1 MVFMSMPL
9 LRNFT
14 SLQHLFS
21 RTSVGNMFVKCKSQC
36 SAVSIFSNG
45 ALVGEKRQSD
55 EKMIKEKCR
64 KPKLIFSL
72 FPSTQRSIWSGECK
86 FKNKPFRYSEYLDT
100 IAKLSP
106 QKEKSEFY
114 YYLFSESG
122 FDDKILEEATNADNI
137 TLCNLSD
144 IVEKRKSEI

>member
-1 MVFMSMPL
+1 MLCRFDIL
-9 LRNFT
+9 KWG
-14 SLQHLFS
+14 
-21 RTSVGNMFVKCKSQC
+21 VG
-36 SAVSIFSNG
+36 
-45 ALVGEKRQSD
+45 GEKR
-55 EKMIKEKCR
+55 R
-64 KPKLIFSL
+64 KDDKREVQETEIDILAVSKHA
-72 FPSTQRSIWSGECK
+72 TQYLVGECK

>member
-1 MVFMSMPL
+1 MGKNDSQ
-9 LRNFT
+9 T
-14 SLQHLFS
+14 
-21 RTSVGNMFVKCKSQC
+21 KSDKREVQETEIDIL
-36 SAVSIFSNG
+36 AVSKH
-45 ALVGEKRQSD
+45 ATQYLV
-55 EKMIKEKCR
+55 
-64 KPKLIFSL
+64 
-72 FPSTQRSIWSGECK
+72 GECK

-122 FDDKILEEATNADNI
+122 FDDKILEEAANAENI

-144 IVEKRKSEI
+144 IVEKKEFRGTEFWFR